1 MFMRMA
7 IIDII
12 NSSKID
18 VGCESGA
25 GQSSRFVTAAARGRF
40 QAVRGRLVYVVVRV
54 RAVAGSD
61 GAERVCAI
69 FQIFF
74 RDVKKSVGS
83 KWHLHSC
90 CRYAALSCIIKTRS
104 RLDLYASLR

>member
-1 MFMRMA
+1 MESGRKASGQPAAMFMRMA

-61 GAERVCAI
+61 GAERVCAKCD
-69 FQIFF
+69 FPA
-74 RDVKKSVGS
+74 RLERAKTSGNCKSELG
-83 KWHLHSC
+83 
-90 CRYAALSCIIKTRS
+90 
-104 RLDLYASLR
+104 